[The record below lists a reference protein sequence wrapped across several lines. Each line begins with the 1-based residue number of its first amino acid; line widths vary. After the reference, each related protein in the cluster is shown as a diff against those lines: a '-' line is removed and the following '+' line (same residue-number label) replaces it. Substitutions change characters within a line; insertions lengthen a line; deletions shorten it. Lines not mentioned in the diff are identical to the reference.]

1 MASKRDG
8 ADAHGAERLLVA
20 CVREHDWHGPPPEA
34 AELLSRADQDKLV
47 ELADRHRVSTAVG
60 LSLRHCGELRPELAQ
75 RLNVEARTTAVRQLL
90 LESELRSVRAAMG
103 DLPWLIVKGPAL
115 ARGYYSR
122 PELRSYSDLDV
133 LVPAHLLQEALH
145 LLERNGYV
153 LLDRNWSLLARQM
166 SGELHVRSP
175 RGVMIDLHWDLFNDR
190 STRDSYAMVTHTF
203 FERSTVLDLDGN
215 FAVQTLDVLDTIVH
229 TAVHAAR
236 SGGDRL
242 LWMKDLEQL
251 VLRGSFSWEAL
262 AERSAEHRAQLAVS
276 VMLHRMRA
284 TLGTGD
290 VTDAVLRQ
298 IGGPGVWRV
307 LGRVVDRM
315 SPVAHAGPQGSLT
328 RMYARATRAD
338 TRATVVELGHRLAAR
353 ARRGVWAE
361 PEHTWDAS
369 HPDSVL
375 YESGGPTER
384 ASFFAAIAL
393 GRSGSRRLE

>member
-1 MASKRDG
+1 
-8 ADAHGAERLLVA
+8 
-20 CVREHDWHGPPPEA
+20 
-34 AELLSRADQDKLV
+34 
-47 ELADRHRVSTAVG
+47 
-60 LSLRHCGELRPELAQ
+60 
-75 RLNVEARTTAVRQLL
+75 
-90 LESELRSVRAAMG
+90 
-103 DLPWLIVKGPAL
+103 
-115 ARGYYSR
+115 
-122 PELRSYSDLDV
+122 
-133 LVPAHLLQEALH
+133 
-145 LLERNGYV
+145 
-153 LLDRNWSLLARQM
+153 
-166 SGELHVRSP
+166 
-175 RGVMIDLHWDLFNDR
+175 
-190 STRDSYAMVTHTF
+190 MVTHTF